1 MPTWLLR
8 SSAVAAR
15 CSSCALDGGGDGL
28 DFYRRITAEA
38 MEHMTEEGVLAFEV
52 GIHQA
57 EAVQQLCLDAGF
69 VKTSVRKDYA
79 GIERMV
85 FAVKAAATTPESM
98 ARYEAMLAEA
108 AREL

>member
-1 MPTWLLR
+1 M
-8 SSAVAAR
+8 A
-15 CSSCALDGGGDGL
+15 D
-28 DFYRRITAEA
+28 
-38 MEHMTEEGVLAFEV
+38 EGVLAFEV

-69 VKTSVRKDYA
+69 VRTAVRKDYA

-98 ARYEAMLAEA
+98 SRYEAMLAEA
-108 AREL
+108 VREL

>member
-1 MPTWLLR
+1 MEI
-8 SSAVAAR
+8 AAAR
-15 CSSCALDGGGDGL
+15 QPRARELHYDNVRS
-28 DFYRRITAEA
+28 A
-38 MEHMTEEGVLAFEV
+38 MAEEGVLAFEV

-57 EAVQQLCLDAGF
+57 EAVQQLCLEAGF
-69 VKTSVRKDYA
+69 AKTSVRKDYA

-85 FAVKAAATTPESM
+85 FAVKAAETTPEAM